1 VTRPTWNDI
10 QNRAALFSA
19 KWDGESYERGESQS
33 FWSDFLDVFGI
44 DRRRH
49 GGYFEYAVKID
60 AHRRGFIDMFL
71 PGKLL
76 AEQKSRG
83 RDLNRAKLQALDY
96 LPGIPDPQLPQA
108 IIVCD
113 FQTFQVMNLITRD
126 VVEFDLDN
134 FHKHV
139 KLFAFLL
146 DEEAS
151 NIIEES
157 PVNRAAAEA
166 MALLHEQLDGSG
178 YRGHKLELLLVRLVF
193 CHFADDARI
202 FEKGAFETFIK
213 NRTTADGSNL
223 GPLLGKVFE
232 VLNTPPNERNHT
244 LDSDLAA
251 LPYINGGLFAETT
264 VMPDFDREMRET
276 LLATATPDWSVV
288 SPAIFGSMFQGVMS
302 DVERHE
308 LGAHYTSEKNILRV
322 IQPLFLD
329 ALYVEFDKVR
339 KSPKQLAS
347 FHEKLARL
355 SFMDPAC
362 GCGNFLVITYRELRR
377 LEHRVVDALQKGMV
391 TLTDVRDLLKVRVEQ
406 MYGIEIEEFPAL
418 IARTALWLTD
428 LQMNLEAGARFG
440 QQYTRIPLTEGAH
453 IHNANALTT
462 PWNDIVPAAELD
474 FILGNPP
481 FNGSRT
487 MVREQK
493 EQVRAVARGIREAG
507 LLDYVAAWYLLAAE
521 YTAANPAIQV
531 AFVSTNSISQGEQP
545 GIIWERLF
553 ALGCT
558 INFAHRTFR
567 WSNDARGVAAV
578 HCVVIGFSRTAV
590 KPKQIYSYI
599 DIGGEPVLTIVDR
612 INPYLVDGA
621 DTLVR
626 NRQKPISAVP
636 RMSFGNMP
644 ADGGNL
650 ILSPAERDEL
660 LAEDPTAAPY
670 VLPLIGAAEFINGKM
685 RYCLWLE
692 GVSAG
697 AVRSHPQVF
706 ERVQKTREVRLVSA
720 RPKLADVSSLFAQI
734 TQRPDVPF
742 LLVPRHSS
750 ENREYVPMGFF
761 PAGNVGHDSCL
772 VIPDADPFHFAVLT
786 SRMHMAWLRAVGGR
800 LKSDYRYSK
809 DIVYNNFVWPA
820 STEAQRL
827 ALATGARAI
836 LDARAVEPDST
847 LADLYDPAA
856 MPGSLRKAHH
866 AVDAAV
872 DRLYRMKPF
881 DDDVQR
887 VAHLL
892 ELHRETTSS

>member
-108 IIVCD
+108 IIVCG

-308 LGAHYTSEKNILRV
+308 LGAHYTSEKH
-322 IQPLFLD
+322 P
-329 ALYVEFDKVR
+329 
-339 KSPKQLAS
+339 
-347 FHEKLARL
+347 AR
-355 SFMDPAC
+355 
-362 GCGNFLVITYRELRR
+362 N
-377 LEHRVVDALQKGMV
+377 
-391 TLTDVRDLLKVRVEQ
+391 
-406 MYGIEIEEFPAL
+406 
-418 IARTALWLTD
+418 
-428 LQMNLEAGARFG
+428 
-440 QQYTRIPLTEGAH
+440 
-453 IHNANALTT
+453 
-462 PWNDIVPAAELD
+462 PAA
-474 FILGNPP
+474 
-481 FNGSRT
+481 
-487 MVREQK
+487 
-493 EQVRAVARGIREAG
+493 
-507 LLDYVAAWYLLAAE
+507 
-521 YTAANPAIQV
+521 
-531 AFVSTNSISQGEQP
+531 
-545 GIIWERLF
+545 
-553 ALGCT
+553 
-558 INFAHRTFR
+558 
-567 WSNDARGVAAV
+567 
-578 HCVVIGFSRTAV
+578 
-590 KPKQIYSYI
+590 
-599 DIGGEPVLTIVDR
+599 
-612 INPYLVDGA
+612 
-621 DTLVR
+621 
-626 NRQKPISAVP
+626 
-636 RMSFGNMP
+636 
-644 ADGGNL
+644 
-650 ILSPAERDEL
+650 
-660 LAEDPTAAPY
+660 
-670 VLPLIGAAEFINGKM
+670 
-685 RYCLWLE
+685 
-692 GVSAG
+692 
-697 AVRSHPQVF
+697 
-706 ERVQKTREVRLVSA
+706 
-720 RPKLADVSSLFAQI
+720 
-734 TQRPDVPF
+734 
-742 LLVPRHSS
+742 
-750 ENREYVPMGFF
+750 
-761 PAGNVGHDSCL
+761 
-772 VIPDADPFHFAVLT
+772 IP
-786 SRMHMAWLRAVGGR
+786 
-800 LKSDYRYSK
+800 
-809 DIVYNNFVWPA
+809 
-820 STEAQRL
+820 
-827 ALATGARAI
+827 
-836 LDARAVEPDST
+836 
-847 LADLYDPAA
+847 
-856 MPGSLRKAHH
+856 
-866 AVDAAV
+866 
-872 DRLYRMKPF
+872 
-881 DDDVQR
+881 
-887 VAHLL
+887 
-892 ELHRETTSS
+892 